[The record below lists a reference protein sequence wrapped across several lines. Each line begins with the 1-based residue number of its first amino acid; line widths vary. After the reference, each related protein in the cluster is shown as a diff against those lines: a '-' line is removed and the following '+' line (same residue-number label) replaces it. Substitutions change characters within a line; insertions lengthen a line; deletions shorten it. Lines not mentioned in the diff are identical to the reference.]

1 VDLPNQSV
9 IEVLR
14 YLLPGLVATQIYFSL
29 TATVRP
35 TPFDRT
41 IQSLIFTIMVEALV
55 VVVRACLLLIG
66 RLSQPIGEW
75 NADVTLVWSLT
86 LAVAAGVGIAWAS
99 NSDALH
105 RVARKLGMSFET
117 SYPSEWF
124 GAFAQTD
131 AYVVLHLVS
140 ERRLYGWPSEWPA
153 DSRSGHFVIVQAEW
167 LTESEPIS
175 LSGVEKVIV
184 RAEEVTMV
192 EMMKPLTVSEAT
204 AR

>member
-1 VDLPNQSV
+1 M
-9 IEVLR
+9 
-14 YLLPGLVATQIYFSL
+14 VATQIYFSL
-29 TATVRP
+29 TAAVRP

-41 IQSLIFTIMVEALV
+41 IQALIFTILVETLV
-55 VVVRACLLLIG
+55 VVVRAILLLVG
-66 RLSQPIGEW
+66 RLSQPIGDW
-75 NADVTLVWSLT
+75 NADVALVWSLT
-86 LAVAAGVGIAWAS
+86 LSVAAGVGIAWAS

-105 RVARKLGMSFET
+105 MLARKLEMSFET

-131 AYVVLHLVS
+131 AYVVLHLVG

-167 LTESEPIS
+167 LTDSEPIS